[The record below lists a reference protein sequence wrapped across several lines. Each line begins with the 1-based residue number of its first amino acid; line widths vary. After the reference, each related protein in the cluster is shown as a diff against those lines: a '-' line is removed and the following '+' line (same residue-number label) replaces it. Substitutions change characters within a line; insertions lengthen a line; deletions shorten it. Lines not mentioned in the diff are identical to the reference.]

1 MNRVS
6 GIRENLIGTEDAD
19 DLMQKLIEVLTES
32 GKVPTDGKIYIFLYK
47 PKTPNIRY
55 DQHPL
60 VAVTDILPWGFRGI
74 NFHLNDFRQYTWN
87 EIIGGLY
94 EVTDEELNDLDS
106 IPFAHFRI
114 NS

>member
-6 GIRENLIGTEDAD
+6 DIRNNLIGTEDAD
-19 DLMQKLIEVLTES
+19 DLMEELIGVLSEGS
-32 GKVPTDGKIYIFLYK
+32 KVPSEGKFYIFLYK
-47 PKTPNIRY
+47 PKTPNIKY

-74 NFHLNDFRQYTWN
+74 NFHWNDFRQYTWS

-94 EVTDEELNDLDS
+94 EVNQEELNDLDG

-114 NS
+114 NN

>member
-6 GIRENLIGTEDAD
+6 DIRKNLIGTEDAD

-60 VAVTDILPWGFRGI
+60 VAVTDLFAWGFRGT
-74 NFHLNDFRQYTWN
+74 NFHHRETRQYTWN
-87 EIIGGLY
+87 EIAGQVYI
-94 EVTDEELNDLDS
+94 VKREELDDLLS
-106 IPFAHFRI
+106 VRYAKFLTK
-114 NS
+114 